1 MSVKYLRL
9 CLSLV
14 LSAAIIIFLISSC
27 KKLNDATT
35 LGGDLIPVVDNIST
49 FDTTLEVE
57 AYNGTFSLAGPDV
70 DSLRSRGVDIQYL
83 GNITNDPLF
92 GTSSGTIFAQLKPAT
107 YRYSFG
113 FSNPDSLVGLDSVVL
128 VLKYVHTFGDT
139 VGPQSVNIYEI
150 DQASDFKRDS
160 SYLIRQNNITYSN
173 LLGTATY
180 SPIYLDDSI
189 HLFKDSASHQL
200 RIRLDDAFGQRLLAY
215 DSSSTSTNNAY
226 YSDSTFNLK
235 FKGFAIVPGGTGNA
249 LIGIDLTSS
258 KLAVYYKYKHGTLD
272 TAVAN
277 FTYNSGFSAAANY
290 IQRDYTG
297 SQLQAYQGGTI
308 PQDLVFVQTQ
318 PGTFAKIKTP
328 GLSTLNNRIIHRA
341 ELIVTQAFNDPLDN
355 ILTPPSYLYLDAY
368 DTAAKLYRP
377 IPFDITFPDQTTGS
391 LIPSNT
397 SFGFSGKSKS
407 DGANT
412 VKEWRFNISR
422 YVQNVVMGKQTAFD
436 LRLYAPYISLNT
448 YEGATTLTASYVN
461 TTTTTGQVRVYGGDA
476 TKANPNRMRLRIIYS
491 KI

>member
-160 SYLIRQNNITYSN
+160 SYLIRQIISRI
-173 LLGTATY
+173 
-180 SPIYLDDSI
+180 PISLARLPI
-189 HLFKDSASHQL
+189 HLFISMTQFIFL
-200 RIRLDDAFGQRLLAY
+200 RIA
-215 DSSSTSTNNAY
+215 
-226 YSDSTFNLK
+226 
-235 FKGFAIVPGGTGNA
+235 
-249 LIGIDLTSS
+249 
-258 KLAVYYKYKHGTLD
+258 
-272 TAVAN
+272 
-277 FTYNSGFSAAANY
+277 
-290 IQRDYTG
+290 
-297 SQLQAYQGGTI
+297 
-308 PQDLVFVQTQ
+308 
-318 PGTFAKIKTP
+318 
-328 GLSTLNNRIIHRA
+328 
-341 ELIVTQAFNDPLDN
+341 
-355 ILTPPSYLYLDAY
+355 
-368 DTAAKLYRP
+368 
-377 IPFDITFPDQTTGS
+377 
-391 LIPSNT
+391 
-397 SFGFSGKSKS
+397 
-407 DGANT
+407 
-412 VKEWRFNISR
+412 
-422 YVQNVVMGKQTAFD
+422 
-436 LRLYAPYISLNT
+436 
-448 YEGATTLTASYVN
+448 
-461 TTTTTGQVRVYGGDA
+461 
-476 TKANPNRMRLRIIYS
+476 LRIS
-491 KI
+491 SG